1 MSKIKQSYAQALSEL
16 ELILSDLEKNE
27 TIDIDLVEKKVKRAA
42 ELISICKSQL
52 TKIDEDL
59 DKVLNELE

>member
-1 MSKIKQSYAQALSEL
+1 MSKSKKNYAEALSEL

-27 TIDIDLVEKKVKRAA
+27 TIDIDLIEKRIKRAA
-42 ELISICKSQL
+42 ELILICKNQL

-59 DKVLNELE
+59 DKILSELE